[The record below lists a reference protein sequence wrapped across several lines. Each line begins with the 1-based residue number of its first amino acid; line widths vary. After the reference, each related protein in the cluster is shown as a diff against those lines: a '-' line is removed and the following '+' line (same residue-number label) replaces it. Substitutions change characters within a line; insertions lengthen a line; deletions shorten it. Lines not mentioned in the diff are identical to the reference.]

1 MTRDEIVDMVAEVD
15 FQFLGKQNWNAF
27 DKYEAFAKLVAEKT
41 VEGKVVMTPE
51 EYKSVWDKAQA
62 EEREACELIEY
73 DLAKSPAMF
82 ATMAEYKA
90 YKDGV
95 QDYRTKIIARGE
107 A

>member
-1 MTRDEIVDMVAEVD
+1 METDKEYAIRLAMEYGFTGGFDA
-15 FQFLGKQNWNAF
+15 LGNLTF
-27 DKYEAFAKLVAEKT
+27 DVTVVEAILEAI
-41 VEGKVVMTPE
+41 
-51 EYKSVWDKAQA
+51 QH
-62 EEREACELIEY
+62 EREACESIEY

>member
-1 MTRDEIVDMVAEVD
+1 MTREEIIELAREALKQEPREDWNSTAWVFADETL
-15 FQFLGKQNWNAF
+15 Q
-27 DKYEAFAKLVAEKT
+27 AFAKLIAEK
-41 VEGKVVMTPE
+41 
-51 EYKSVWDKAQA
+51 
-62 EEREACELIEY
+62 EREACELIEY